1 MDLEKNS
8 SFFALVFRQKY
19 IRRWGLMHSFIPE
32 NLAEHSSECAIIAH
46 ALAEIGNRLFGK
58 SYDVGKV
65 VTMALF
71 HDVPEVFTGDM
82 PTPVKYANPVIRNE
96 FAVIEEQS
104 VKSLMNKLPNELRDV
119 YEPLFDE
126 TEDKELHSLVKSA
139 DRLCAYIKCTEEEK
153 LNNTEFSRARTGIEE
168 RLKETDSPE
177 LRYFMEHF
185 LPAFGVTLDEQQEG

>member
-1 MDLEKNS
+1 
-8 SFFALVFRQKY
+8 
-19 IRRWGLMHSFIPE
+19 
-32 NLAEHSSECAIIAH
+32 
-46 ALAEIGNRLFGK
+46 
-58 SYDVGKV
+58 
-65 VTMALF
+65 MALF

-104 VKSLMNKLPNELRDV
+104 VKSLINKLPDELKDI
-119 YEPLFDE
+119 YEPLFNEE
-126 TEDKELHSLVKSA
+126 TDGELYSLVKSA

-153 LNNTEFSRARTGIEE
+153 LNNTEFSRARMGIEE

>member
-1 MDLEKNS
+1 MEKSS

-32 NLAEHSSECAIIAH
+32 NLAEHSSECAVIAH
-46 ALAEIGNRLFGK
+46 ALAEIGNRFYGK
-58 SYDVGKV
+58 NYDVGRA

-82 PTPVKYANPVIRNE
+82 PTPVKYAGPAIRNE

-104 VKSLMNKLPNELRDV
+104 VRALIAKLPEELRDI
-119 YEPLFDE
+119 YAPLFDE
-126 TEDKELHSLVKSA
+126 EDDKELRALVKSA

-153 LNNTEFSRARTGIEE
+153 LNNTEFSRAKEGIEK
-168 RLKETDSPE
+168 RLAETDSPE
-177 LRYFMEHF
+177 LRYFIEHF
-185 LPAFGVTLDEQQEG
+185 LPAFGATLDEQQEG